1 MYMDMH
7 EAELGTPADVK
18 TAATLFAKII
28 YTNKDRLSAG
38 IICGGWDRHEGGS
51 VYNIPLGGA
60 LVRQPWSIGGSGST
74 YIWAWCDANYREG
87 MSREECEQFVRTGLA
102 LAMARDGSSGG
113 CIRTV
118 TIDANGVDRKFIAGN
133 LLPTFFAGE
142 AMSLNRTL

>member
-7 EAELGTPADVK
+7 ESELGTPPDVK
-18 TAATLFAKII
+18 SAASLFAKII
-28 YTNKDRLSAG
+28 YSNKDRLSAG

-74 YIWAWCDANYREG
+74 YIWAWCDANYREN
-87 MSREECEQFVRTGLA
+87 MTREECELFVRTGLA

-133 LLPTFFAGE
+133 LLPTFFTGE
-142 AMSLNRTL
+142 SMALNRTL